1 MLIAYLFTIIV
12 AVTSSLFTG
21 LSNVSGASRGISFF
35 ERNRI
40 FVIFFVWK
48 SCTFLSLWGK
58 VFGVTGDSCVG
69 KQALINFKRETGVPA
84 FPHFCSNFTPK

>member
-12 AVTSSLFTG
+12 AVTSLLFTG
-21 LSNVSGASRGISFF
+21 ISNVSGASRGISFF

-58 VFGVTGDSCVG
+58 VFGVTGDTCVG
-69 KQALINFKRETGVPA
+69 KQALINFKRETGVSA
-84 FPHFCSNFTPK
+84 FPHFYRNFTPK